1 MFEKFSSVAR
11 EAVVVAQEDARQLRS
26 PRIEAGH
33 LLLGV
38 VDRAEPPVRD
48 LMAARG
54 HTPEALRE
62 ALADRAAAGP
72 LGTDDA
78 AALRSVGIDLD
89 AVRDSVARTF
99 GPDAWDRAEP
109 TPRRGFLGRVK
120 GMNFGHIP
128 FTAEA
133 RKSLEC
139 ALREAIARSEKEIGS
154 AHLVLGVLRA
164 AEPATLG
171 LLGGKDAVRS
181 LRLDLY
187 DLLDQAA

>member
-26 PRIEAGH
+26 PRIEAAH

-38 VDRAEPPVRD
+38 VDRSEQPVRA
-48 LMAARG
+48 LLAARG
-54 HTPEALRE
+54 HTADSLRA
-62 ALADRAAAGP
+62 ALAARAAAAA
-72 LGTDDA
+72 LGADDA

-89 AVRDSVARTF
+89 AVRDSVSRTF
-99 GPDAWDRAEP
+99 GPDAWERAEP
-109 TPRRGFLGRVK
+109 APRRGFLSRVTGK
-120 GMNFGHIP
+120 DFGHIP
-128 FTAEA
+128 FTPEA
-133 RKSLEC
+133 KKSLEC
-139 ALREAIARSEKEIGS
+139 ALREAVARSEKEIGS

-171 LLGGKDAVRS
+171 LLGGKDEVRS